1 MKKLITLMMTLVMCL
16 SFSAEARRCA
26 ATTMRGTQCKRE
38 AKVGQYCTQHHKSKS
53 HSQEYIIRSK
63 PNFDRN
69 GKPVKAS
76 NDRERCQS
84 TTRQGTRCKL
94 KIIDGTRYC
103 PIHTNI
109 K

>member
-1 MKKLITLMMTLVMCL
+1 MLCMG
-16 SFSAEARRCA
+16 FSAEARRCA

-38 AKVGQYCTQHHKSKS
+38 ATIGQYCTQHHKSKS
-53 HSQEYIIRSK
+53 HSQEYFDRSK

-69 GKPVKAS
+69 GKPIKAS
-76 NDRERCQS
+76 NDRERCTANTQN
-84 TTRQGTRCKL
+84 GTRCKL
-94 KIIDGTRYC
+94 KVISGTRFC